1 MEGINCFKVF
11 KKINIDEEKI
21 KKRISKRKLTEKK
34 SFLLSEILFELKDSE
49 ILEQRFEEIKKSISE
64 KGFDVSAS
72 LFSISES
79 SKSGGKIGWIDENQF
94 SEKILKN
101 INILKINDI
110 TKPIKVSSGFLI
122 IKLEDVKKVK
132 QAKNLKAELNKIIL
146 FEKNRQYNEFSNIF
160 FEKLKINTFIN
171 ER

>member
-1 MEGINCFKVF
+1 M
-11 KKINIDEEKI
+11 
-21 KKRISKRKLTEKK
+21 
-34 SFLLSEILFELKDSE
+34 
-49 ILEQRFEEIKKSISE
+49 
-64 KGFDVSAS
+64 SAS